1 MRVFLILSALAV
13 PAAATA
19 QLGLPS
25 VPSLLGDVGRTLPRP
40 LGETP
45 LLRDATA
52 LVRARVERLRGVV
65 AAAPRALELDPDG
78 NPAVRGE
85 LVATGLDE
93 TARSAAVAGG
103 FHVIDA
109 GEIEGAGVSYVQ
121 LAIPPG
127 MSLAR
132 ALKTLRRIA
141 AGAEI
146 SANQLHLPSGGTV
159 GVGAGTLATGGAAN
173 GSAPLGLIDGG
184 VAASAATGPVE
195 ARGFAAGAPTASAH
209 GTAVASLLAG
219 TGPVRGAAPGAA
231 LLAADIYGRDPA
243 GGNALALARALGWMA
258 ARGARVVTVS
268 LVGPANPVVAATVR
282 AVQTKGVTIV
292 AAVGNDGPAAP
303 PAYPA
308 SYPGVVAVTG
318 VDARNRPLI
327 EAGRALH
334 LDFAAPGADML
345 AAAPSRPPRVV
356 RGTSFAAPL
365 VAGRLIRTGSL
376 AALASEARDL
386 GPKGPDKLF
395 GRGLVC
401 ADCRTSPKRRD

>member
-1 MRVFLILSALAV
+1 MRHFLFLSALV
-13 PAAATA
+13 LPAAALA

-25 VPSLLGDVGRTLPRP
+25 VPGVIGDVGRVLPRS
-40 LGETP
+40 LEQAP

-52 LVRARVERLRGVV
+52 LVRARVDRLRGLV

-85 LVATGLDE
+85 LIAVGLDE
-93 TARSAAVAGG
+93 RSRVAAIAEGFTVIAAG
-103 FHVIDA
+103 D
-109 GEIEGAGVSYVQ
+109 IEGTGVGYVQ
-121 LAIPPG
+121 FATPDG
-127 MSLAR
+127 MSLGKALR
-132 ALKTLRRIA
+132 ALRRLA
-141 AGAEI
+141 PEAEV
-146 SANQLHLPSGGTV
+146 SANQLHLPSGDAI
-159 GVGAGTLATGGAAN
+159 GVTAGSAAGGAGSTP
-173 GSAPLGLIDGG
+173 APLGLIDGG
-184 VAASAATGPVE
+184 VAASAATGPIE
-195 ARGFAAGAPTASAH
+195 ARGFAAGAPAISAH

-219 TGPVRGAAPGAA
+219 TGPVRGAAPGAS

-243 GGNALALARALGWMA
+243 GGNALALARALGWIA
-258 ARGARVVTVS
+258 ARGAKIVTIS

-282 AVQTKGVTIV
+282 AVQAKGVTIV

-308 SYPGVVAVTG
+308 SYPGVIAVTG

-345 AAAPSRPPRVV
+345 AAVPAGAPRAV

-365 VAGRLIRTGSL
+365 VAGRLARTGSL
-376 AALASEARDL
+376 AALAAEARDL
-386 GPKGPDKLF
+386 GPKGADRTF

-401 ADCRTSPKRRD
+401 AECRTPSKRRD

>member
-1 MRVFLILSALAV
+1 MRSLLIISSLAF
-13 PAAATA
+13 PAAALA

-25 VPSLLGDVGRTLPRP
+25 VPGLLGDVRGTLARP

-52 LVRARVERLRGVV
+52 LVRARVARLRDLV
-65 AAAPRALELDPDG
+65 AATPRVLELDPEG

-85 LVATGLDE
+85 LLAVGLDE
-93 TARSAAVAGG
+93 GAQAAALADGFNVIEAG
-103 FHVIDA
+103 V
-109 GEIEGAGVSYVQ
+109 IEGAGVPYAQ
-121 LAIPPG
+121 LAVPSG
-127 MSLAR
+127 MSLAK
-132 ALKTLRRIA
+132 ALRTLRRIA
-141 AGAEI
+141 PAAEI
-146 SANQLHLPSGGTV
+146 SANQLHLPSGGTL
-159 GVGAGTLATGGAAN
+159 GLAAGAAASDA
-173 GSAPLGLIDGG
+173 GGDTATLGLIDGG

-195 ARGFAAGAPTASAH
+195 ARGFAAGAPAASTH

-219 TGPVRGAAPGAA
+219 AGAVRGAAPGAA
-231 LLAADIYGRDPA
+231 LLAADIYGRDPT
-243 GGNALALARALGWMA
+243 GGNALALARAFGWLA
-258 ARGARVVTVS
+258 ARGAKVVTVS
-268 LVGPANPVVAATVR
+268 LVGPANPVVAATIR
-282 AVQTKGVTIV
+282 AVQAKGVIIV

-345 AAAPSRPPRVV
+345 AATPTGAPRAV

-365 VAGRLIRTGSL
+365 VAGRLASAGSL
-376 AALASEARDL
+376 AALAAEARDL
-386 GPKGPDKLF
+386 GPKGPDRMF

-401 ADCRTSPKRRD
+401 GECRTLPKRRD

>member
-1 MRVFLILSALAV
+1 MRLFLILAGLAL
-13 PAAATA
+13 PAAALA

-25 VPSLLGDVGRTLPRP
+25 VPGLLGDVRGTLARP
-40 LGETP
+40 LGQAP

-52 LVRARVERLRGVV
+52 LVRARVARLRDVV
-65 AAAPRALELDPDG
+65 AAAPRVLELDPDG
-78 NPAVRGE
+78 NPAVRGQI
-85 LVATGLDE
+85 LAIGLDDL
-93 TARSAAVAGG
+93 SKAVAIADG
-103 FHVIDA
+103 FDVIEA
-109 GEIEGAGVSYVQ
+109 GEIEGADVPFVQ
-121 LAIPPG
+121 LAVPEG
-127 MSLAR
+127 MSLEKAMR
-132 ALKTLRRIA
+132 TVRRIA
-141 AGAEI
+141 PEAQI
-146 SANQLHLPSGGTV
+146 SANQLHLPSGGAL
-159 GVGAGTLATGGAAN
+159 GLATGAAAGGAA
-173 GSAPLGLIDGG
+173 GDAPMLGLIDGG
-184 VAASAATGPVE
+184 VAASAATGPIE
-195 ARGFAAGAPTASAH
+195 ARGFAAGAPAASVH

-219 TGPVRGAAPGAA
+219 TGAVRGAAPGAA

-243 GGNALALARALGWMA
+243 GGNAVALARALGWLA
-258 ARGARVVTVS
+258 ARGAKVVTIS

-282 AVQTKGVTIV
+282 AVQAKGVTVV

-345 AAAPSRPPRVV
+345 AAAPTGAPRAV

-365 VAGRLIRTGSL
+365 VAGRLARLGSL
-376 AALASEARDL
+376 AALAAEARDL
-386 GPKGPDKLF
+386 GPKGPDRMF

-401 ADCRTSPKRRD
+401 GACRTPPKRRD